1 MLSKNEQ
8 KQIRLLGQKKH
19 RSKLGFFIAEGEK
32 IVQELVQEDFEL
44 DTIFSSKEIDFAP
57 YRLIDQETLNKV
69 SHLKAASSILAI
81 FKIPGIISTEQVSDS
96 FSLALDS
103 VSDPGN
109 LGTIIRLCDWF
120 GIKNIYCSPDTVD
133 CYNPKAIQ
141 STMGSIAR
149 VNCHYV
155 DLKNLIEQ
163 SKVPVYGATLDG
175 SSHYDLSFGKKG
187 ILVMGSES
195 HGISAQLLEKINQR
209 VTIPANLPGKHAE
222 SLNVA
227 TATAILLAEIS
238 RP

>member
-19 RSKLGFFIAEGEK
+19 RLKSGLFIAEGDKVVRDLCGEGWK
-32 IVQELVQEDFEL
+32 ATI
-44 DTIFSSKEIDFAP
+44 IFSSNPIDFAP
-57 YRLIDQETLNKV
+57 YKLVDQNSLNKV
-69 SHLKAASSILAI
+69 SHLANASSVLAI
-81 FKIPGIISTEQVSDS
+81 FKIPQRPYPPMAGNA

-120 GIKNIYCSPDTVD
+120 GIKNLYCSPDSVD
-133 CYNPKAIQ
+133 CFNPKVIQ

-149 VNCHYV
+149 VHCHYV
-155 DLKNLIEQ
+155 DLNELL
-163 SKVPVYGATLDG
+163 SNSSTTVYGATLDG
-175 SSHYDLSFGKKG
+175 KSHYEVPIRQSG

-195 HGISAQLLEKINQR
+195 HGISTGLLDKIDQCI
-209 VTIPANLPGKHAE
+209 TIPSFAQGPHAE

-227 TATAILLAEIS
+227 TATAILLGEVF